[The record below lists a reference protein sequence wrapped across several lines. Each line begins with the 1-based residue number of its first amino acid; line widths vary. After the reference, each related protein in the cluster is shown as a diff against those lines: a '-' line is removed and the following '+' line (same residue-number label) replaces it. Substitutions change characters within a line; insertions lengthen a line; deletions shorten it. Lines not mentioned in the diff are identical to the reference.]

1 MRPQDLQDTKQ
12 LQETLQK
19 HVKPV
24 LVLGTHKDLTALVS
38 AAIQLV
44 ADAAH
49 QVARQ
54 QVVEKN
60 SSAYSVLLDEG
71 YRAGE
76 CCAVL
81 RVKRC
86 LMWCWCVLCCCGL
99 FVLCFRAV
107 PLCAGHGADVDAP

>member
-24 LVLGTHKDLTALVS
+24 LVPGTHKDLTALVS

-71 YRAGE
+71 YRAGVRCAVP
-76 CCAVL
+76 CCASTLCHYVL
-81 RVKRC
+81 VMF
-86 LMWCWCVLCCCGL
+86 LVLTRRDTHSSS
-99 FVLCFRAV
+99 VLQTHHSRA
-107 PLCAGHGADVDAP
+107 